1 MARDTEDNKTVAI
14 TVNYK
19 EERGTI
25 TVNNVELK
33 NGQSLSVKYGSS
45 VSVTVI
51 PSKGYSCNGSSLK
64 MTPQRNISE
73 VHVINDTSPYNTNP
87 MTFVFNDFA
96 EDMIFDF
103 LFYKLY
109 NASIEVRY
117 DGQKEY
123 SSYGEIDSR
132 ILDVG
137 KREISL
143 RYIRGIEIKFAS
155 IDDYYLKQVLIDG
168 ADKTSEINNNRLKL
182 DDPPKNI
189 IIEYARVRSIFVS
202 YNKGGMVKL
211 NDQSV
216 TSGNSISVDASTDVR
231 VAIIPD
237 EGYHIKQVKLGTT
250 DVTGQVSDNV
260 LLISSISEDKEIT
273 VTFDP
278 ITYAVKVIY
287 SGKGRV
293 EVNSM
298 FFSSGKVYLADAL
311 TDVRVKIIPHSGAR
325 IEQVMLGDE
334 NITDKLINNVL
345 TIPSISA
352 DKEIKITFFY
362 FTYTLTVTY
371 SEGGTVL
378 VNDNVS
384 MKYKEFASG
393 QSATFGADDIVDVW
407 ISPKTG
413 YRVKQVLLGNM
424 NVTDEIEN
432 MNDRGKKLRLR
443 FSSSNLEDVVDQDI
457 MAVFEKITYA
467 VKVTCSEGGS
477 VQVNGQSIVSEN
489 AYMAEISTDV
499 KVIIKP
505 QSGYRIKQIL
515 LDGQDMTKQFSED
528 NVLTIPSISS
538 NKEIVVTF
546 EKDTYSFRANYYGD
560 GGGRVYVNGSLV
572 PNGNAVILPAG
583 SKVEIE
589 LLLYEGFYITTVKL
603 GSTDITNQVINNK
616 YTIPAL
622 SANSFLS
629 VTFEKIPTY
638 FLNINME
645 GGYSSIKINDE
656 VITSSTLASGIK
668 AGCSISFQSNK
679 YYDIKKVTLG
689 DKDITDQIQNG
700 SYTIESIESNLTL
713 KIEYV
718 HKQYTL
724 SVNLQGTDKIQIN
737 RKEVTNGS
745 SIITYAGMNS
755 IDISSEY
762 YLIKQVLLD
771 DEIVYQ
777 DNSEVTNSI
786 SFVAFIEANIDNN
799 KELTIIVK
807 LREKRELS
815 LELKEA
821 GTLASL
827 LSEEDARLVTDLNVT
842 GKIDQRDFVVMNQMQ
857 SLFNLSLDW
866 ATIEDYGSYPANTIP
881 EKAFYNNKNIN
892 MLYLP
897 HSIETIAKQA
907 FLGSN
912 IYTFRGSAESYKYL
926 TKIGEEAFKDCQYL
940 IEVPSIYNIPVIEK
954 GVFENCSNLTSLST
968 ILSNLVEIKESAFRN
983 CKNLSITLE
992 GNLERIGDYAFENVK
1007 EVNISGESKLSHIG
1021 TNALRGCQTSYFD
1034 FSNSPYL
1041 KELPSF
1047 EGCSNM
1053 NSITFPPNVK
1063 EIPAGIFKGCI
1074 SLGYIS
1080 MNENI
1085 ESIADNAFSDSRSI
1099 TYLYV
1104 PVNEIPEV
1112 SSNSFNEFHYD
1123 LAKLVVPVDY
1133 LSFYKDHAVWGKFK
1147 SIEPWGTATYR
1158 QFEVLLSKGGRIE
1171 LNKTYSGDNNF
1182 WLMANTL
1189 LFPTSSCMEVHILPD
1204 ERYSIE
1210 SVRLNG
1216 ENITNTLDENNTC
1229 VIPNLMVDSQFEVKF
1244 KENNTTGFEMINTG
1258 KRIYLSGTNQL
1269 SLSGFRIGARVF
1281 VYDASGRMITHTT
1294 ICDSVEKISLPGR
1307 GIYFLL
1313 VDKESVKIVF

>member
-1 MARDTEDNKTVAI
+1 M
-14 TVNYK
+14 
-19 EERGTI
+19 
-25 TVNNVELK
+25 
-33 NGQSLSVKYGSS
+33 
-45 VSVTVI
+45 
-51 PSKGYSCNGSSLK
+51 
-64 MTPQRNISE
+64 
-73 VHVINDTSPYNTNP
+73 
-87 MTFVFNDFA
+87 
-96 EDMIFDF
+96 
-103 LFYKLY
+103 
-109 NASIEVRY
+109 
-117 DGQKEY
+117 
-123 SSYGEIDSR
+123 
-132 ILDVG
+132 
-137 KREISL
+137 
-143 RYIRGIEIKFAS
+143 
-155 IDDYYLKQVLIDG
+155 
-168 ADKTSEINNNRLKL
+168 
-182 DDPPKNI
+182 
-189 IIEYARVRSIFVS
+189 
-202 YNKGGMVKL
+202 
-211 NDQSV
+211 
-216 TSGNSISVDASTDVR
+216 
-231 VAIIPD
+231 
-237 EGYHIKQVKLGTT
+237 
-250 DVTGQVSDNV
+250 
-260 LLISSISEDKEIT
+260 
-273 VTFDP
+273 
-278 ITYAVKVIY
+278 
-287 SGKGRV
+287 
-293 EVNSM
+293 
-298 FFSSGKVYLADAL
+298 
-311 TDVRVKIIPHSGAR
+311 
-325 IEQVMLGDE
+325 
-334 NITDKLINNVL
+334 
-345 TIPSISA
+345 
-352 DKEIKITFFY
+352 
-362 FTYTLTVTY
+362 
-371 SEGGTVL
+371 
-378 VNDNVS
+378 
-384 MKYKEFASG
+384 
-393 QSATFGADDIVDVW
+393 
-407 ISPKTG
+407 
-413 YRVKQVLLGNM
+413 
-424 NVTDEIEN
+424 
-432 MNDRGKKLRLR
+432 
-443 FSSSNLEDVVDQDI
+443 
-457 MAVFEKITYA
+457 
-467 VKVTCSEGGS
+467 
-477 VQVNGQSIVSEN
+477 
-489 AYMAEISTDV
+489 
-499 KVIIKP
+499 
-505 QSGYRIKQIL
+505 
-515 LDGQDMTKQFSED
+515 
-528 NVLTIPSISS
+528 
-538 NKEIVVTF
+538 
-546 EKDTYSFRANYYGD
+546 
-560 GGGRVYVNGSLV
+560 
-572 PNGNAVILPAG
+572 
-583 SKVEIE
+583 
-589 LLLYEGFYITTVKL
+589 
-603 GSTDITNQVINNK
+603 
-616 YTIPAL
+616 
-622 SANSFLS
+622 
-629 VTFEKIPTY
+629 
-638 FLNINME
+638 
-645 GGYSSIKINDE
+645 
-656 VITSSTLASGIK
+656 
-668 AGCSISFQSNK
+668 
-679 YYDIKKVTLG
+679 G

-700 SYTIESIESNLTL
+700 SYTIESMESNLTL
-713 KIEYV
+713 KID
-718 HKQYTL
+718 HIRKQYTL

-745 SIITYAGMNS
+745 SIVTYAGLNS
-755 IDISSEY
+755 IYISSEY

-777 DNSEVTNSI
+777 DKTENTNVVSTSASIEVG
-786 SFVAFIEANIDNN
+786 IDCD
-799 KELTIIVK
+799 KKLTIITEI
-807 LREKRELS
+807 REKREVS
-815 LELKEA
+815 LRLEEP
-821 GTLASL
+821 GTLASY
-827 LSEEDARLVTDLNVT
+827 LSEEDMRLVTDLNID

-1281 VYDASGRMITHTT
+1281 VYDASGRMIIHTT